1 MAAHRFIFDDRDR
14 APAERLKILNEVS
27 GVHRC
32 HTVFNCTMAC
42 PREIQIT
49 KAIGEVK
56 MAISTGRLD

>member
-1 MAAHRFIFDDRDR
+1 VAAHRFIFDDRDQ
-14 APAERLKILNEVS
+14 AAGERLKIMNEVT

-49 KAIGEVK
+49 RAIGEVK
-56 MAISTGRLD
+56 AAISTGWLD